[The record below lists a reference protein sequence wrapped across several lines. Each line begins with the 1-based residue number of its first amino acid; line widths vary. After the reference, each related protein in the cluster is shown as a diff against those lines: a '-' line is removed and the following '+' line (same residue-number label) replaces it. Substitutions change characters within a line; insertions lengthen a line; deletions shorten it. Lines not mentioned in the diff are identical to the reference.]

1 MNAKKKYEIFQWF
14 SSLIMVGWWLCLLDL
29 FEINHK
35 FLKKLYESIFKDY
48 FTNNIIYKIY
58 DYRLKL
64 LFFLSIVFLFFYFI
78 NNRKKIFKELED
90 EQYQSKEY
98 HKNLVNFLNEDSYN
112 GSNIFWLNGSWGS
125 GKTRFLNAFFENQ
138 KFGHNNIYKI
148 SCFGLKTRE
157 RLERNLR
164 EQIENK
170 STFYFLQ
177 SFPLIGD
184 LLSYISQEVGLR
196 KIKKHSIIIFDD
208 LERVAVFL
216 NQKQFIYVNGR
227 YELIEEDKETIVPR
241 SAVSEVIGLE
251 L

>member
-1 MNAKKKYEIFQWF
+1 MP
-14 SSLIMVGWWLCLLDL
+14 
-29 FEINHK
+29 
-35 FLKKLYESIFKDY
+35 

-64 LFFLSIVFLFFYFI
+64 LFFSSIVFLFFYFI

-157 RLERNLR
+157 QLERNLR

-196 KIKKHSIIIFDD
+196 KIKKTFNNYI
-208 LERVAVFL
+208 
-216 NQKQFIYVNGR
+216 
-227 YELIEEDKETIVPR
+227 
-241 SAVSEVIGLE
+241 
-251 L
+251 